1 MLDRSREVGL
11 KFYLGVFFSHR
22 LRTHV
27 QHNLR
32 LETEVSLFR
41 GLNFS
46 PTSLLLSSTVLNF
59 DQLLLCKERAI
70 SEMPPL
76 TENGVLCVLGTV
88 NYQDKFIH
96 SP

>member
-1 MLDRSREVGL
+1 MDVIMHDFLILENSENLRTVLDRSRDVGL
-11 KFYLGVFFSHR
+11 KFYLGVFFSDR

-46 PTSLLLSSTVLNF
+46 STSLLLSSTVLNF
-59 DQLLLCKERAI
+59 WSA
-70 SEMPPL
+70 S
-76 TENGVLCVLGTV
+76 VV
-88 NYQDKFIH
+88 
-96 SP
+96 